1 MPKGAPFAFYRLNG
15 IMGWMGEL
23 SEIKGKFPIKLRAIY
38 EQITNNLRA
47 KLLYLEKMREYDGCG
62 ADEI

>member
-1 MPKGAPFAFYRLNG
+1 MKSPFAFYRLNG

-23 SEIKGKFPIKLRAIY
+23 SEIKGKFPIKLRANY
-38 EQITNNLRA
+38 EQITSESVIQ
-47 KLLYLEKMREYDGCG
+47 EKMREYDGCG